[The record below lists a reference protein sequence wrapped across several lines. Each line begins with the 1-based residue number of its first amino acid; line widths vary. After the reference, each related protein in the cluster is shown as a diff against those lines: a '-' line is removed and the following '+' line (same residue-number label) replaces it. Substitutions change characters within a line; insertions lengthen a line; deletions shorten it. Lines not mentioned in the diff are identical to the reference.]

1 MCLALRMTW
10 QTLGP
15 VYRFRDFNALLQ
27 HTSSWPR
34 YLTRPSNNQI
44 IGRCG
49 KTFIGFQPPAIF
61 SPYHIGEL
69 VGYRAP
75 SQWKCLG
82 SLSVLYLCHPQ
93 IWPFSLLIC
102 TNIIIP
108 HPPWIRMFVPLGIC
122 TGWRVSLIRQKYF
135 FIMEILKG
143 YGKVGAR
150 LDTRLPITVSILER
164 MCSLSRPLSSLMRL
178 ALLPH
183 LSSPFIN

>member
-1 MCLALRMTW
+1 MLSIRTVVGRVVRRSSSCRLREDWCLCAYKITHNSVHLMCLALRMTW

-44 IGRCG
+44 IGNCG

-108 HPPWIRMFVPLGIC
+108 HPP
-122 TGWRVSLIRQKYF
+122 
-135 FIMEILKG
+135 
-143 YGKVGAR
+143 
-150 LDTRLPITVSILER
+150 
-164 MCSLSRPLSSLMRL
+164 
-178 ALLPH
+178 
-183 LSSPFIN
+183 